1 MPGEPVIAW
10 IAGATGY
17 TGRAVVACLRAQG
30 AEVHAHV
37 RPDSPQ
43 LDRWRTQFSALGAV
57 VETTPWQPE
66 PLREALRRCAAN
78 QVFLL
83 LGTTRA
89 RARAAERAGAAP
101 ADYAQV
107 DVGLT
112 CMLIDAAV
120 AAGKRPRLVYL
131 SAAGVRGDSGN
142 AYMRARGQVEAALRA
157 SGLPFTVA
165 RPSFITGPD
174 RDESRPLE
182 RVGAA
187 VSDVML
193 ATLAFLGASRLRD
206 RYRSTDNTTL
216 AAALVRLAA
225 DPEAADQV
233 CESEDLRDRTGS
245 KSS

>member
-1 MPGEPVIAW
+1 MPEPVVAW
-10 IAGATGY
+10 VAGATGF

-43 LDRWRTQFSALGAV
+43 LDRWRTQFSALGAI
-57 VETTPWQPE
+57 VETTPWQPDE
-66 PLREALRRCAAN
+66 LREALGRCAAN
-78 QVFLL
+78 QVYAL
-83 LGTTRA
+83 LGTTKA
-89 RARAAERAGAAP
+89 RARAAQRAGAAP

-112 CMLIDAAV
+112 CMLIAAAV

-142 AYMRARGQVEAALRA
+142 AYMRARGQVEAVLQTC
-157 SGLPFTVA
+157 GLPFTVA

-182 RVGAA
+182 RVGAM
-187 VSDVML
+187 VTDTML
-193 ATLAFLGASRLRD
+193 GTLGLFGAKRLRD

-225 DPEAADQV
+225 DPHAADRTI
-233 CESEDLRDRTGS
+233 ESEDLREPPAATAQ
-245 KSS
+245 